1 MEIKCQLKNKIICN
15 SAKTCIL
22 MTKKSSL
29 KMQELYLFLQNKKK
43 SLTLAMT

>member
-1 MEIKCQLKNKIICN
+1 MEIKCQLKSKIICN

-22 MTKKSSL
+22 MTKKSSS

-43 SLTLAMT
+43 V